1 MDLLQKEHE
10 RAWKRMKAAKS
21 INDVQATIDLL
32 QKARDSIA
40 AGRHSFFCHSFL
52 WRVALTFHYCIDST
66 KASITLAKLQN
77 PVKASFDATN
87 DSLKETHSSL
97 NKYTKALDKV
107 QGISCYLGFTKSDR
121 RL

>member
-40 AGRHSFFCHSFL
+40 AGRPSTFYQYFL
-52 WRVALTFHYCIDST
+52 LMVVLTFPYCTDPT

-107 QGISCYLGFTKSDR
+107 KESADSFGPIKF
-121 RL
+121 